1 MLSFARQNKTLSAQM
16 IRNVVFGGLRTVL
29 IAPIPFLLTPFILRK
44 IGPRGYGTW
53 AIFLSINALTS
64 LVDMGLLG
72 TLSKHIAEYFARQ
85 DYARLNRLLNTGLL
99 LFVLL
104 ASLVGAVLWASSS
117 AVTKLLFHGSEVGHG
132 ELLYLFHCALAL
144 IWVNVVMLF
153 SSSVTSGL
161 QRLDLSNVLT
171 AFNLLISAV
180 LGAIFLTLGWGIRGL
195 LYASIASAVITLMA
209 YGWVI
214 RRLLP
219 QMVFDL
225 RLADVE
231 EAKKM
236 FVFSLQVY
244 LTQAAS
250 AVHNQTEKLLLA
262 LLVGVV
268 PVGWYD
274 MGSDIAMKVRSVP
287 QLLLAPVVPAASE
300 LDARGESEKL
310 VELYHRTHKYMACI
324 GVPLVCFVL
333 AVSGRFVELWIG
345 PSLKIVAWP
354 LSVLTLVGFFN
365 LLTGPGYLILVGQ
378 GVLRPG
384 LCAALVG
391 VGLNVPLSFILIY
404 KFGFGGALIGTSVSL
419 IVASI
424 TFLYLFH
431 RHTGN
436 SIVRLLREAYLKPVS
451 CSIGVL
457 VILLLVV
464 PVASLSW
471 LGLLASALLFGALY
485 VTLLLSVR
493 FFDLYDWNKIEA
505 AVPLARLAKRIVP
518 VA

>member
-1 MLSFARQNKTLSAQM
+1 MLSLAPQNKTLSAQM
-16 IRNVVFGGLRTVL
+16 IRNVVFGALRTVL
-29 IAPIPFLLTPFILRK
+29 IAPIPFLMTPFILGRV
-44 IGPRGYGTW
+44 GPGGYGTW
-53 AIFLSINALTS
+53 AIFLSINRLTS

-72 TLSKHIAEYFARQ
+72 TLSKHIAEYAARQ
-85 DYARLNRLLNTGLL
+85 DYVRLNRLLNTGLL
-99 LFVLL
+99 LFALL
-104 ASLVGAVLWASSS
+104 ASLVSAVLWATSSI
-117 AVTKLLFHGSEVGHG
+117 VTKVLFHGSGVSHG

-144 IWVNVVMLF
+144 IWVNVVILF

-161 QRLDLSNVLT
+161 QRIDLSNVLT
-171 AFNLLISAV
+171 AFNLLSSAV

-195 LYASIASAVITLMA
+195 LYASIASAVITLVA
-209 YGWVI
+209 YGCVI
-214 RRLLP
+214 HRLLP
-219 QMVFDL
+219 QMVLDL
-225 RLADVE
+225 SLVDVK
-231 EAKKM
+231 EAKKL
-236 FVFSLQVY
+236 FVFSLQIY

-250 AVHNQTEKLLLA
+250 AVHNQIEKLFLA
-262 LLVGVV
+262 LLAGVV

-274 MGSDIAMKVRSVP
+274 MGSDIALKVRSVP
-287 QLLLAPVVPAASE
+287 QLLLAPIVPAASE
-300 LDARGESEKL
+300 LDARSESEKL

-324 GVPLVCFVL
+324 GVPLVGFVV

-345 PSLKIVAWP
+345 PSLRIVAWP

-384 LCAALVG
+384 LYAALVG
-391 VGLNVPLSFILIY
+391 VGLNIPLSFILIY
-404 KFGFGGALIGTSVSL
+404 RFGFGGALIGTSVSL
-419 IVASI
+419 IVASV
-424 TFLYLFH
+424 TFLFLFH

-436 SIVRLLREAYLKPVS
+436 SIFRLLREAYLKPVS

-457 VILLLVV
+457 VILFLVL
-464 PVASLSW
+464 PVTSLSW

-485 VTLLLSVR
+485 ITLLLSVR